1 MTKDIVQNEMKEHL
15 KNATPKVDQSVINS
29 HLKEI
34 NILKEE
40 LSKQEALIKELNIT
54 IRNLTTDRLK
64 QQPIQSQ
71 IITSESDENYHI
83 STARPVND
91 KESNLD
97 NTNMNT
103 STVNDYLGDQSTYIV
118 PKKATIIQCW
128 SNKRR

>member
-29 HLKEI
+29 YLKEI

-54 IRNLTTDRLK
+54 IRNLTTNRLK

-71 IITSESDENYHI
+71 IITSESDENCHI
-83 STARPVND
+83 STARLVND

-103 STVNDYLGDQSTYIV
+103 STVNDYLGDQSTDIV
-118 PKKATIIQCW
+118 PKKATIIQYW